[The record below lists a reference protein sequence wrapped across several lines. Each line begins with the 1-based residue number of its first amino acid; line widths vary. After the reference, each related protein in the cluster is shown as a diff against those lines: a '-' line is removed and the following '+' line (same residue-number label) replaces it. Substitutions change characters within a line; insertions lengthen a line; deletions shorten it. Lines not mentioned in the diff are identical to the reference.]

1 MNKIN
6 SMNKFSVGPP
16 YKISPAFV
24 KLFQRIKTGPR
35 YLHMQ
40 DVLLGASNQLSGQIH
55 WTSLRKSSSAT
66 QR

>member
-1 MNKIN
+1 MNKIK
-6 SMNKFSVGPP
+6 SMNKFSVDIP

-24 KLFQRIKTGPR
+24 KLFWRIKTGPY

-40 DVLLGASNQLSGQIH
+40 DVLSGASNQLSEQMH